1 MRTYL
6 VGGAVRDIVLGRKP
20 KDHDYVVVG
29 STVQEMLDAG
39 FQQVGKDF
47 PTFLHPETKDEYA
60 LARTEKS
67 CGIRHT
73 DFVVNFDPEVTLDG
87 KQHICLDKKLLDKF
101 LKAGFNIYD
110 DYTIEQLMEVFQ
122 RKDL

>member
-6 VGGAVRDIVLGRKP
+6 VGGACRDLLLGVEP
-20 KDHDYVVVG
+20 KDRDYVVVG

-47 PTFLHPETKDEYA
+47 PVFLHPVTKDEYA

-67 CGIRHT
+67 CGLRHT
-73 DFVVNFDPEVTLDG
+73 DFVVDFNPEVTLDG
-87 KQHICLDKKLLDKF
+87 KQHICLDEELLNKF
-101 LKAGFNIYD
+101 LKTGFNIYD
-110 DYTIEQLMEVFQ
+110 DYTTEQLMEVFR
-122 RKDL
+122 RKDQ